1 MEKKPTQAPKA
12 PAQAFAKQELLR
24 ERQEASFADRAAPF
38 ADNVVHRSDEPS
50 PQPLGQEAREPFSHA
65 ERVQE
70 VTGQR
75 QMPRQPMICQQQERK
90 TLTESSPKMVG
101 EHFSEEPGRVP
112 RSVFTKPILPTTIL
126 VPVSA
131 EQGHSKAG
139 PSHTATASTFR
150 PVETA
155 NTAPVAPIR
164 ADGSRKMAR
173 VHAAQHTVKRV
184 QAGVEKVKEEVD
196 EQPDLSPGE
205 YAEQR
210 VESYSGSTLRYAEAK
225 LESAGTALRKQAI
238 RQFQEKRQEGKQ
250 ADEEQAVADAE
261 TRAEDPARNDPTAH
275 SATEAEPSS
284 FSAEGASSEP
294 FHPEPA
300 REPVKEPI
308 QAEQPRQE
316 AQKHLTYR
324 DRDTVQQTTEPADRD
339 PSAGSSISE
348 EKGGRAHAQRQ
359 TKRSEWQERASGL
372 RVQDQAGRTASAAP
386 AEGSRRPVSPTQGIL
401 PGAEK
406 ETGFVG
412 PTQRTQVKGVRQSL
426 ATAGKAGQTTQQT
439 TKTVQ
444 QTART
449 AQKTAQAS
457 AKAAQAAKEVSVKA
471 GRAAVKVGQ
480 AAYKVL
486 EAVIKAIMEGAKALF
501 TAIAAGGWMAVLVIA
516 MIAVFAVI
524 LNSAFGL
531 FWSNETTEGR
541 PMSDLV
547 RSINYDY
554 EQEIENIVQGY
565 EQDAR
570 YDEVQVT
577 YKGDNDGDSASV
589 NNWNDVLAVYSVLTT
604 TDETDP
610 HDVITPSA
618 EDEAGIRAVFRVMN
632 RYNYTT
638 RVEEEV
644 DEDAVVPKPTPD
656 KDGKIPEVDPPMK
669 TVLYLTITQ
678 YAMTY
683 KEAAQHYGFT
693 DYQNEIL
700 EEMMSPRYFTY
711 FAALIGVDLTNGV
724 DLTEIVTHLPTNSKG
739 AEVVKAALSK
749 LGAPYVWGAKGA
761 NKFDCSG
768 LAYWAIKQVD
778 PALGDKMYTNAAGQA
793 RYCYG
798 LGRTVARSEL
808 QPGDLVFWVN
818 LKCEGCHRWKEI
830 HHVGIYIGDGKVCE
844 ASSGHGRVIVRD
856 LWESKNYPIYM
867 FGRPYSD

>member
-1 MEKKPTQAPKA
+1 M
-12 PAQAFAKQELLR
+12 KQELLR
-24 ERQEASFADRAAPF
+24 RKQAASSSAPESRKSSHEPTAQSTIRRVRPVADK
-38 ADNVVHRSDEPS
+38 
-50 PQPLGQEAREPFSHA
+50 ARE
-65 ERVQE
+65 E
-70 VTGQR
+70 V
-75 QMPRQPMICQQQERK
+75 
-90 TLTESSPKMVG
+90 
-101 EHFSEEPGRVP
+101 
-112 RSVFTKPILPTTIL
+112 
-126 VPVSA
+126 
-131 EQGHSKAG
+131 
-139 PSHTATASTFR
+139 
-150 PVETA
+150 
-155 NTAPVAPIR
+155 N
-164 ADGSRKMAR
+164 
-173 VHAAQHTVKRV
+173 
-184 QAGVEKVKEEVD
+184 
-196 EQPDLSPGE
+196 EQPDVSPGE

-210 VESYSGSTLRYAEAK
+210 VESYTGSTLRYTETK
-225 LESAGTALRKQAI
+225 LESAGTTLRKRAI
-238 RQFQEKRQEGKQ
+238 RQFQEKRQEDKLS
-250 ADEEQAVADAE
+250 EEERTVTDAEIRTEDAAE
-261 TRAEDPARNDPTAH
+261 TRSSASCMEGTSPGTLPPDPVRE
-275 SATEAEPSS
+275 SA
-284 FSAEGASSEP
+284 
-294 FHPEPA
+294 
-300 REPVKEPI
+300 KETI
-308 QAEQPRQE
+308 QTEQPQQE

-324 DRDTVQQTTEPADRD
+324 DRDTVQQTTEHADRN
-339 PSAGSSISE
+339 PSAGFSISE
-348 EKGGRAHAQRQ
+348 DKGGRAHAQRQ
-359 TKRSEWQERASGL
+359 TKRLQWQENASGL
-372 RVQDQAGRTASAAP
+372 QVQIQNGRTPPAAP
-386 AEGSRRPVSPTQGIL
+386 GEKARGPVSPTQGIL
-401 PGAEK
+401 PRSEK
-406 ETGFVG
+406 ETGLAGKVQG
-412 PTQRTQVKGVRQSL
+412 VHVKGVHQSL
-426 ATAGKAGQTTQQT
+426 ATAGKTGQATQQT

-449 AQKTAQAS
+449 AQKSAQVS
-457 AKAAQAAKEVSVKA
+457 AKAAQAAKEASVKA

-486 EAVIKAIMEGAKALF
+486 EAVIKAIMEGAKALA
-501 TAIAAGGWMAVLVIA
+501 TAIAAGGWVAVLVIA
-516 MIAVFAVI
+516 MIAVFSVI

-554 EQEIENIVQGY
+554 EQEIETIVQGY
-565 EQDAR
+565 EQDTR
-570 YDEVQVT
+570 YDEIQVT
-577 YKGDNDGDSASV
+577 YKGDNDGDSPSV

-604 TDETDP
+604 TDEANP
-610 HDVITPSA
+610 RDVITPST

-632 RYNYTT
+632 RYTYTT

-644 DEDAVVPKPTPD
+644 DEDAVVSQPTPN
-656 KDGKIPEVDPPMK
+656 KDGKIPEVEPPMK

-683 KEAAQHYGFT
+683 RDAAEHYGFT

-724 DLTEIVTHLPTNSKG
+724 DLTKIVTHLPANSKG

-749 LGAPYVWGAKGA
+749 LGAPYVWGAKGE

>member
-12 PAQAFAKQELLR
+12 TAQAFAKQELLR
-24 ERQEASFADRAAPF
+24 KRQAASSSAPESRERGHEPTAQSTIPRVRS
-38 ADNVVHRSDEPS
+38 VVDK
-50 PQPLGQEAREPFSHA
+50 ARE
-65 ERVQE
+65 E
-70 VTGQR
+70 V
-75 QMPRQPMICQQQERK
+75 
-90 TLTESSPKMVG
+90 
-101 EHFSEEPGRVP
+101 
-112 RSVFTKPILPTTIL
+112 
-126 VPVSA
+126 
-131 EQGHSKAG
+131 
-139 PSHTATASTFR
+139 
-150 PVETA
+150 
-155 NTAPVAPIR
+155 N
-164 ADGSRKMAR
+164 
-173 VHAAQHTVKRV
+173 
-184 QAGVEKVKEEVD
+184 
-196 EQPDLSPGE
+196 EQPEVSPGE

-210 VESYSGSTLRYAEAK
+210 VESYTGSTLRYAEAK
-225 LESAGTALRKQAI
+225 LESAGNALRRHAI
-238 RQFQEKRQEGKQ
+238 CQYQERRQEDKL
-250 ADEEQAVADAE
+250 ADEEQTVTDAE
-261 TRAEDPARNDPTAH
+261 IREETV
-275 SATEAEPSS
+275 EADSPSS
-284 FSAEGASSEP
+284 HMGSSTP
-294 FHPEPA
+294 DGVHPDTLTESGGEA
-300 REPVKEPI
+300 I
-308 QAEQPRQE
+308 QNEQPRQE

-324 DRDTVQQTTEPADRD
+324 DRDSVQPTMEPAEMDT
-339 PSAGSSISE
+339 SAGSSISE
-348 EKGGRAHAQRQ
+348 DKGGRAHAQRQ

-372 RVQDQAGRTASAAP
+372 RVQDQTGRTPSAAP
-386 AEGSRRPVSPTQGIL
+386 AEGSRRPVSPTQGVL

-406 ETGFVG
+406 ETGLVG

-426 ATAGKAGQTTQQT
+426 ATAGKAEQTAQQT
-439 TKTVQ
+439 TRTVQ
-444 QTART
+444 QTANT
-449 AQKTAQAS
+449 ARKTAQAS
-457 AKAAQAAKEVSVKA
+457 AKAAQAAKEASVKA

-486 EAVIKAIMEGAKALF
+486 EAVIKAIMEGAKALV
-501 TAIAAGGWMAVLVIA
+501 TAIAAGGWVAVLVIA

-604 TDETDP
+604 TDENNP
-610 HDVITPSA
+610 RDVITPST

-632 RYNYTT
+632 RYTYKTK
-638 RVEEEV
+638 VEEVV

-656 KDGKIPEVDPPMK
+656 KDGKIPEVEPPMK

-683 KEAAQHYGFT
+683 KEAAEHYGFT

-700 EEMMSPRYFTY
+700 EEMMSPQCFTY
-711 FAALIGVDLTNGV
+711 YAALIGVDLTNGV
-724 DLTEIVTHLPTNSKG
+724 DLTEIVTHLPANSKG

>member
-1 MEKKPTQAPKA
+1 MEKKTTQAPKA
-12 PAQAFAKQELLR
+12 TAQAFAKQELLR
-24 ERQEASFADRAAPF
+24 KRQAASSSAPESRESGHEPTAQIIIHRVQSVADK
-38 ADNVVHRSDEPS
+38 
-50 PQPLGQEAREPFSHA
+50 ARE
-65 ERVQE
+65 E
-70 VTGQR
+70 V
-75 QMPRQPMICQQQERK
+75 
-90 TLTESSPKMVG
+90 
-101 EHFSEEPGRVP
+101 
-112 RSVFTKPILPTTIL
+112 
-126 VPVSA
+126 
-131 EQGHSKAG
+131 
-139 PSHTATASTFR
+139 
-150 PVETA
+150 
-155 NTAPVAPIR
+155 N
-164 ADGSRKMAR
+164 
-173 VHAAQHTVKRV
+173 
-184 QAGVEKVKEEVD
+184 
-196 EQPDLSPGE
+196 EQPDVSPGE

-210 VESYSGSTLRYAEAK
+210 VESYTGSTLRYAEAK
-225 LESAGTALRKQAI
+225 LESAGNALRRHAI
-238 RQFQEKRQEGKQ
+238 RQHQERRQEDKL
-250 ADEEQAVADAE
+250 ADEEQTV
-261 TRAEDPARNDPTAH
+261 
-275 SATEAEPSS
+275 TEAEIREETVELDSPSTYTGGYTPD
-284 FSAEGASSEP
+284 GAHPDTLMEP
-294 FHPEPA
+294 GGEA
-300 REPVKEPI
+300 I
-308 QAEQPRQE
+308 QNEQPRQE

-324 DRDTVQQTTEPADRD
+324 DKYIIQPTTEPADRN

-348 EKGGRAHAQRQ
+348 DKGGRAHAQRQ
-359 TKRSEWQERASGL
+359 PKRSEWQENASGL
-372 RVQDQAGRTASAAP
+372 RVQDQTGRAPSAAP
-386 AEGSRRPVSPTQGIL
+386 AERARRPVSPTHGVL

-406 ETGFVG
+406 EAGLAG
-412 PTQRTQVKGVRQSL
+412 PTQRAHVKGVRQSL
-426 ATAGKAGQTTQQT
+426 NTAGKAGQTTQQT
-439 TKTVQ
+439 TRTVQ

-457 AKAAQAAKEVSVKA
+457 AKAAQAAKEASVKA

-486 EAVIKAIMEGAKALF
+486 EAVIKAIMEGAKALA
-501 TAIAAGGWMAVLVIA
+501 TAIAAGGWVAVLVIA

-565 EQDAR
+565 EQDTR

-604 TDETDP
+604 TDTTDP
-610 HDVITPSA
+610 RDVITPSA
-618 EDEAGIRAVFRVMN
+618 EDETGIRAVFRVMN
-632 RYNYTT
+632 RYNYTA

-644 DEDAVVPKPTPD
+644 DKDAVVPKPTPD

-683 KEAAQHYGFT
+683 KEAAEHYGFT

-700 EEMMSPRYFTY
+700 EEMMSPQYFTY

-724 DLTEIVTHLPTNSKG
+724 DLTEIVTHLPANSKG

-749 LGAPYVWGAKGA
+749 LGAPYVWGAKGE

-778 PALGDKMYTNAAGQA
+778 PVLGDKMYTNAAGQA

-798 LGRTVARSEL
+798 LGRTVARSDL

>member
-1 MEKKPTQAPKA
+1 MEKKSTHAPKA
-12 PAQAFAKQELLR
+12 PAQTFAKQELLR
-24 ERQEASFADRAAPF
+24 KRQAASSSAPESRERGHESTAQSA
-38 ADNVVHRSDEPS
+38 VHRVRSVVDK
-50 PQPLGQEAREPFSHA
+50 ARE
-65 ERVQE
+65 E
-70 VTGQR
+70 V
-75 QMPRQPMICQQQERK
+75 
-90 TLTESSPKMVG
+90 
-101 EHFSEEPGRVP
+101 
-112 RSVFTKPILPTTIL
+112 
-126 VPVSA
+126 
-131 EQGHSKAG
+131 
-139 PSHTATASTFR
+139 
-150 PVETA
+150 
-155 NTAPVAPIR
+155 N
-164 ADGSRKMAR
+164 
-173 VHAAQHTVKRV
+173 
-184 QAGVEKVKEEVD
+184 
-196 EQPDLSPGE
+196 EQPEVSPGE

-210 VESYSGSTLRYAEAK
+210 VESYTGSTLRYAEAK
-225 LESAGTALRKQAI
+225 LESAGNALRRHAI
-238 RQFQEKRQEGKQ
+238 RQYQERRQDDKL
-250 ADEEQAVADAE
+250 ADEEQTDADVEIREE
-261 TRAEDPARNDPTAH
+261 TVELDSPSTYTGGYTPDGAH
-275 SATEAEPSS
+275 PDTL
-284 FSAEGASSEP
+284 
-294 FHPEPA
+294 
-300 REPVKEPI
+300 KEPGGEAI
-308 QAEQPRQE
+308 QNEQPRQE

-324 DRDTVQQTTEPADRD
+324 DKYTIQPTTEPADRN

-348 EKGGRAHAQRQ
+348 DKGGRAHAQRQ
-359 TKRSEWQERASGL
+359 PKRSEWQENASGI
-372 RVQDQAGRTASAAP
+372 RVQDQTGRTPSAGP
-386 AEGSRRPVSPTQGIL
+386 AEGVRRPVSPTQGVL

-406 ETGFVG
+406 ETGLAG
-412 PTQRTQVKGVRQSL
+412 PTQRAHVKGVRQSL
-426 ATAGKAGQTTQQT
+426 NTAGKAGQTTQQT

-444 QTART
+444 QSART

-457 AKAAQAAKEVSVKA
+457 AKAAQAAKEASVKA

-486 EAVIKAIMEGAKALF
+486 EAVIRAIMEGAKALA
-501 TAIAAGGWMAVLVIA
+501 TAIAAGGWVAVLVIA

-554 EQEIENIVQGY
+554 EQEIEIIVQGY
-565 EQDAR
+565 EQDTR

-604 TDETDP
+604 TDATDP
-610 HDVITPSA
+610 RDVITPSA

-683 KEAAQHYGFT
+683 KEAAEHYRFT

-700 EEMMSPRYFTY
+700 EEMMSPQYFTY

-724 DLTEIVTHLPTNSKG
+724 DLTEIVTHLPANSKG
-739 AEVVKAALSK
+739 TEVVKAALSK

-778 PALGDKMYTNAAGQA
+778 PVLGDKMYTNAAGQA

>member
-1 MEKKPTQAPKA
+1 MDKKATPERKPQ
-12 PAQAFAKQELLR
+12 AQAFAKQELLR
-24 ERQEASFADRAAPF
+24 KKQAASSPTSENRESGHEPTTQSIIHRVQSVADK
-38 ADNVVHRSDEPS
+38 
-50 PQPLGQEAREPFSHA
+50 ARE
-65 ERVQE
+65 E
-70 VTGQR
+70 V
-75 QMPRQPMICQQQERK
+75 
-90 TLTESSPKMVG
+90 S
-101 EHFSEEPGRVP
+101 
-112 RSVFTKPILPTTIL
+112 
-126 VPVSA
+126 
-131 EQGHSKAG
+131 
-139 PSHTATASTFR
+139 
-150 PVETA
+150 
-155 NTAPVAPIR
+155 
-164 ADGSRKMAR
+164 
-173 VHAAQHTVKRV
+173 
-184 QAGVEKVKEEVD
+184 
-196 EQPDLSPGE
+196 EQPDVSPGE

-210 VESYSGSTLRYAEAK
+210 VESYTGSTLRYAESK
-225 LESAGTALRKQAI
+225 LETAGNALRRHAI
-238 RQFQEKRQEGKQ
+238 RQYQEKRQEDRL
-250 ADEEQAVADAE
+250 ADEEQTVTDAE
-261 TRAEDPARNDPTAH
+261 IREETV
-275 SATEAEPSS
+275 EADSPSPHT
-284 FSAEGASSEP
+284 GSSTPDGVHADTLMESGG
-294 FHPEPA
+294 EA
-300 REPVKEPI
+300 I
-308 QAEQPRQE
+308 QNEQPRQE

-324 DRDTVQQTTEPADRD
+324 DRDTVQPTMEPADRN
-339 PSAGSSISE
+339 PSAGSSISKD
-348 EKGGRAHAQRQ
+348 KGGRAHAQRQ
-359 TKRSEWQERASGL
+359 TKRSEWQENASGI
-372 RVQDQAGRTASAAP
+372 RVQDQTGRTPSAAP
-386 AEGSRRPVSPTQGIL
+386 AEGASHPVSPTQGVL
-401 PGAEK
+401 PRAEK
-406 ETGFVG
+406 ETGLAG
-412 PTQRTQVKGVRQSL
+412 TTQRAHVKNVRQSL

-439 TKTVQ
+439 TKAVQ
-444 QTART
+444 QTAKS

-457 AKAAQAAKEVSVKA
+457 AKAAQAAKEASVKA

-486 EAVIKAIMEGAKALF
+486 EAVVKAIMEGAKALA
-501 TAIAAGGWMAVLVIA
+501 TAIAAGGWVAVLVIA

-565 EQDAR
+565 EQDTR

-604 TDETDP
+604 TDATDP
-610 HDVITPSA
+610 RDVITPSA
-618 EDEAGIRAVFRVMN
+618 EDEAGIWAVFRVMN
-632 RYNYTT
+632 RYNYTI

-656 KDGKIPEVDPPMK
+656 KDGKIPEVEPPMK

-683 KEAAQHYGFT
+683 KEAAEHYGFT

-711 FAALIGVDLTNGV
+711 YAALIGVDLTNGV
-724 DLTEIVTHLPTNSKG
+724 DLTEIVTHLPANSKG

-749 LGAPYVWGAKGA
+749 LGAPYVWGAKGE

-778 PALGDKMYTNAAGQA
+778 PVLGDKMYTNAAGQA

>member
-1 MEKKPTQAPKA
+1 MEKKTTQAPKA
-12 PAQAFAKQELLR
+12 TAQAFAKQELLR
-24 ERQEASFADRAAPF
+24 KRQAASLSAPESRERGHEPTPQSA
-38 ADNVVHRSDEPS
+38 VHRVRSVVEK
-50 PQPLGQEAREPFSHA
+50 ARE
-65 ERVQE
+65 E
-70 VTGQR
+70 V
-75 QMPRQPMICQQQERK
+75 
-90 TLTESSPKMVG
+90 
-101 EHFSEEPGRVP
+101 
-112 RSVFTKPILPTTIL
+112 
-126 VPVSA
+126 
-131 EQGHSKAG
+131 
-139 PSHTATASTFR
+139 
-150 PVETA
+150 
-155 NTAPVAPIR
+155 N
-164 ADGSRKMAR
+164 
-173 VHAAQHTVKRV
+173 
-184 QAGVEKVKEEVD
+184 
-196 EQPDLSPGE
+196 EQPEVSPGE

-210 VESYSGSTLRYAEAK
+210 VESYTGSTLRYAEAK
-225 LESAGTALRKQAI
+225 LESAGNALRRHAI
-238 RQFQEKRQEGKQ
+238 RQFQERRQEDKL
-250 ADEEQAVADAE
+250 ANEEQTVTDAE
-261 TRAEDPARNDPTAH
+261 IKEETAETDSPSPHTGSSTPDGVHPDTL
-275 SATEAEPSS
+275 TEPGGE
-284 FSAEGASSEP
+284 
-294 FHPEPA
+294 
-300 REPVKEPI
+300 VI
-308 QAEQPRQE
+308 QNEQPRQE
-316 AQKHLTYR
+316 AHKHLTYR
-324 DRDTVQQTTEPADRD
+324 DKDTIQQTTEPADRD

-348 EKGGRAHAQRQ
+348 DKGGRTHAQEQ

-372 RVQDQAGRTASAAP
+372 RVQDQTGRTPSAGP
-386 AEGSRRPVSPTQGIL
+386 AEGARRPVSPTQGVL
-401 PGAEK
+401 PRAEK
-406 ETGFVG
+406 ETGLAG
-412 PTQRTQVKGVRQSL
+412 TTQRAHVNGVRQSL
-426 ATAGKAGQTTQQT
+426 VTTGKAGQTTQQT
-439 TKTVQ
+439 ARIVQ

-457 AKAAQAAKEVSVKA
+457 AKAAQAAKEASVKA

-486 EAVIKAIMEGAKALF
+486 EAVIRAIVEGAKALA
-501 TAIAAGGWMAVLVIA
+501 TAIAAGGWVAVLVIA

-554 EQEIENIVQGY
+554 EQEIENMVQGY

-656 KDGKIPEVDPPMK
+656 KDGKIPEVEPPMK

-683 KEAAQHYGFT
+683 KEAAEHYGFT

-700 EEMMSPRYFTY
+700 EEMMSPQYFTY
-711 FAALIGVDLTNGV
+711 YAALIGVDLTNGV
-724 DLTEIVTHLPTNSKG
+724 DLTEIVTHLPANSKG

-778 PALGDKMYTNAAGQA
+778 PTLGDKMYTNAAGQA

>member
-1 MEKKPTQAPKA
+1 MEKKATPERKPQ
-12 PAQAFAKQELLR
+12 AQAFVKQELMRKRQTASSQSPESR
-24 ERQEASFADRAAPF
+24 ESGHDTTVQSTIHRVRL
-38 ADNVVHRSDEPS
+38 VVDK
-50 PQPLGQEAREPFSHA
+50 ARE
-65 ERVQE
+65 E
-70 VTGQR
+70 VN
-75 QMPRQPMICQQQERK
+75 K
-90 TLTESSPKMVG
+90 
-101 EHFSEEPGRVP
+101 
-112 RSVFTKPILPTTIL
+112 
-126 VPVSA
+126 
-131 EQGHSKAG
+131 
-139 PSHTATASTFR
+139 
-150 PVETA
+150 
-155 NTAPVAPIR
+155 
-164 ADGSRKMAR
+164 
-173 VHAAQHTVKRV
+173 
-184 QAGVEKVKEEVD
+184 
-196 EQPDLSPGE
+196 QPDLSPGE

-210 VESYSGSTLRYAEAK
+210 VESYTGSTLRYAETK
-225 LESAGTALRKQAI
+225 LESAETALRKRAI
-238 RQFQEKRQEGKQ
+238 RQFQEKRQEEKL
-250 ADEEQAVADAE
+250 ADEEQTVTDAE
-261 TRAEDPARNDPTAH
+261 TRAEDPARSDPTAYT
-275 SATEAEPSS
+275 AAEAERST
-284 FSAEGASSEP
+284 FGAEGTSSSEP

-300 REPVKEPI
+300 HESAKEPI

-348 EKGGRAHAQRQ
+348 DKGGRAHAHRQ
-359 TKRSEWQERASGL
+359 TKRPEWQENASGI
-372 RVQDQAGRTASAAP
+372 RVQDQTGRTPSATP
-386 AEGSRRPVSPTQGIL
+386 AEGARRPVSPTQGIL

-406 ETGFVG
+406 ETGLAG
-412 PTQRTQVKGVRQSL
+412 TTQRAHVKNVRQSL

-444 QTART
+444 QTANT
-449 AQKTAQAS
+449 ARKMAQAS
-457 AKAAQAAKEVSVKA
+457 AKAAQAAKEASVKA

-486 EAVIKAIMEGAKALF
+486 EAVIRAIMEGAKALA
-501 TAIAAGGWMAVLVIA
+501 TAIAAGGWVAVLVIA

-541 PMSDLV
+541 PMSDMV

-604 TDETDP
+604 TDEDDP
-610 HDVITPSA
+610 RDVITPSR

-632 RYNYTT
+632 RYTYKT
-638 RVEEEV
+638 RLEEEV
-644 DEDAVVPKPTPD
+644 DEDVGVPKPTPD
-656 KDGKIPEVDPPMK
+656 KDGKIPEVEPPMK

-724 DLTEIVTHLPTNSKG
+724 DLTDIVTHLPANSKG

-749 LGAPYVWGAKGA
+749 LGAPYVWGAKGS

-778 PALGDKMYTNAAGQA
+778 PVLGDKMYTNAAGQA

>member
-1 MEKKPTQAPKA
+1 MEKKTTQAPKA
-12 PAQAFAKQELLR
+12 TAQAFAKQELLR
-24 ERQEASFADRAAPF
+24 KRQAASSSAPESRERGHEPTPQSA
-38 ADNVVHRSDEPS
+38 VHRVRSVVEK
-50 PQPLGQEAREPFSHA
+50 ARE
-65 ERVQE
+65 E
-70 VTGQR
+70 V
-75 QMPRQPMICQQQERK
+75 
-90 TLTESSPKMVG
+90 
-101 EHFSEEPGRVP
+101 
-112 RSVFTKPILPTTIL
+112 
-126 VPVSA
+126 
-131 EQGHSKAG
+131 
-139 PSHTATASTFR
+139 
-150 PVETA
+150 
-155 NTAPVAPIR
+155 N
-164 ADGSRKMAR
+164 
-173 VHAAQHTVKRV
+173 
-184 QAGVEKVKEEVD
+184 
-196 EQPDLSPGE
+196 EQPDVSPGE

-210 VESYSGSTLRYAEAK
+210 VESYTGSTLRYAEAK
-225 LESAGTALRKQAI
+225 LESAGTALRKRAI
-238 RQFQEKRQEGKQ
+238 RQFQEKRQEEKL
-250 ADEEQAVADAE
+250 ADEEQTVTDAE
-261 TRAEDPARNDPTAH
+261 IREEETVKTESPASGTEVVSQDIPQPT
-275 SATEAEPSS
+275 
-284 FSAEGASSEP
+284 
-294 FHPEPA
+294 PA
-300 REPVKEPI
+300 METVEEPI
-308 QAEQPRQE
+308 QSKLEARQQ

-324 DRDTVQQTTEPADRD
+324 DRDTVQQTTEPADRNL
-339 PSAGSSISE
+339 SAGSSISE
-348 EKGGRAHAQRQ
+348 EKGGRAHAQKQ
-359 TKRSEWQERASGL
+359 TKRSEWQENASGL
-372 RVQDQAGRTASAAP
+372 RVQDQTGRTPP
-386 AEGSRRPVSPTQGIL
+386 ATPGEKARGSVSPSQSVL
-401 PGAEK
+401 PRAEK
-406 ETGFVG
+406 EAGLVG
-412 PTQRTQVKGVRQSL
+412 TTQRAHVKGVRQSL
-426 ATAGKAGQTTQQT
+426 VTAGKAGQTTQQT

-444 QTART
+444 QSART

-457 AKAAQAAKEVSVKA
+457 AKAAQAAKEASVKA

-480 AAYKVL
+480 VAYKVL
-486 EAVIKAIMEGAKALF
+486 EAVIRAIMEGAKALF
-501 TAIAAGGWMAVLVIA
+501 TAIAAGGWVAVLVIA

-554 EQEIENIVQGY
+554 EQEIDNIVQGY

-604 TDETDP
+604 TDATDP
-610 HDVITPSA
+610 RDVITPSA

-656 KDGKIPEVDPPMK
+656 KDGKIPEVEPPMK

-683 KEAAQHYGFT
+683 KEAAEHYGFT

-700 EEMMSPRYFTY
+700 EEMMSPQYFTY
-711 FAALIGVDLTNGV
+711 YAALIGVDLTNGV
-724 DLTEIVTHLPTNSKG
+724 DLTEIVTHLPANSKG

-856 LWESKNYPIYM
+856 LWESMNYPIYM

>member
-12 PAQAFAKQELLR
+12 TAQAFAKQELLR
-24 ERQEASFADRAAPF
+24 KRQAASSSAPESRESGHEST
-38 ADNVVHRSDEPS
+38 AQSAVHRVRSVVDK
-50 PQPLGQEAREPFSHA
+50 ARE
-65 ERVQE
+65 E
-70 VTGQR
+70 V
-75 QMPRQPMICQQQERK
+75 
-90 TLTESSPKMVG
+90 
-101 EHFSEEPGRVP
+101 
-112 RSVFTKPILPTTIL
+112 
-126 VPVSA
+126 
-131 EQGHSKAG
+131 
-139 PSHTATASTFR
+139 
-150 PVETA
+150 
-155 NTAPVAPIR
+155 N
-164 ADGSRKMAR
+164 
-173 VHAAQHTVKRV
+173 
-184 QAGVEKVKEEVD
+184 
-196 EQPDLSPGE
+196 EQPEVSPGE

-210 VESYSGSTLRYAEAK
+210 VESYTGSSLRYAEAK
-225 LESAGTALRKQAI
+225 LESTGNALRRQAI
-238 RQFQEKRQEGKQ
+238 RQYQERRQEDKL
-250 ADEEQAVADAE
+250 ADEEQTVTDAE
-261 TRAEDPARNDPTAH
+261 IKGEKTVKTESPASGTEVIFQDKTQPNPAE
-275 SATEAEPSS
+275 EA
-284 FSAEGASSEP
+284 AEESIRSK
-294 FHPEPA
+294 PE
-300 REPVKEPI
+300 
-308 QAEQPRQE
+308 PRQE

-324 DRDTVQQTTEPADRD
+324 DRDTIQQTTEPADRD

-348 EKGGRAHAQRQ
+348 DKGGRAHAQRQ
-359 TKRSEWQERASGL
+359 TKRSEWQENASGI
-372 RVQDQAGRTASAAP
+372 RVQDQTGRTPSATP
-386 AEGSRRPVSPTQGIL
+386 AEGARRPVSPTQGIL

-406 ETGFVG
+406 ETGLAG
-412 PTQRTQVKGVRQSL
+412 TTQRAHVKNVRQSL

-444 QTART
+444 QTANT
-449 AQKTAQAS
+449 ARKMAQAS
-457 AKAAQAAKEVSVKA
+457 AKAAQAAKEASVKA

-486 EAVIKAIMEGAKALF
+486 EAVIRAIMEGAKALA

-604 TDETDP
+604 TDATDP
-610 HDVITPSA
+610 RDVITPSA

-724 DLTEIVTHLPTNSKG
+724 DLTEIVTHLPANSKG

-778 PALGDKMYTNAAGQA
+778 SALGDKMYTNAAGQA

-798 LGRTVARSEL
+798 LGKTVARSEL

>member
-1 MEKKPTQAPKA
+1 MEKKPIQAPKA
-12 PAQAFAKQELLR
+12 TAQAFAKQELLR
-24 ERQEASFADRAAPF
+24 KKQAASSPASENRESGHEPTAQSIIHRVQSVADK
-38 ADNVVHRSDEPS
+38 
-50 PQPLGQEAREPFSHA
+50 ARE
-65 ERVQE
+65 E
-70 VTGQR
+70 V
-75 QMPRQPMICQQQERK
+75 
-90 TLTESSPKMVG
+90 
-101 EHFSEEPGRVP
+101 
-112 RSVFTKPILPTTIL
+112 
-126 VPVSA
+126 
-131 EQGHSKAG
+131 
-139 PSHTATASTFR
+139 
-150 PVETA
+150 
-155 NTAPVAPIR
+155 N
-164 ADGSRKMAR
+164 
-173 VHAAQHTVKRV
+173 
-184 QAGVEKVKEEVD
+184 
-196 EQPDLSPGE
+196 EQPDVSPGE

-210 VESYSGSTLRYAEAK
+210 VESYTGFTLRYAETK
-225 LESAGTALRKQAI
+225 LESAGTALRRHAI
-238 RQFQEKRQEGKQ
+238 CQYQERRQEDKL
-250 ADEEQAVADAE
+250 ADEEQTVTDAE
-261 TRAEDPARNDPTAH
+261 IREETV
-275 SATEAEPSS
+275 EADSPSS
-284 FSAEGASSEP
+284 HTGSSTLDGV
-294 FHPEPA
+294 HPDTLMESGGEA
-300 REPVKEPI
+300 I
-308 QAEQPRQE
+308 QNEQPRQE

-324 DRDTVQQTTEPADRD
+324 DKDTIHPTTEPADRD

-359 TKRSEWQERASGL
+359 TKRSEWQKNASGI
-372 RVQDQAGRTASAAP
+372 RVQDQTGRTPSAAP
-386 AEGSRRPVSPTQGIL
+386 AEGARRPVSPTQGVIS
-401 PGAEK
+401 GAEK
-406 ETGFVG
+406 ETGLAG
-412 PTQRTQVKGVRQSL
+412 TTQRAHVKSARQSL
-426 ATAGKAGQTTQQT
+426 VTTGKAGQTTQQT

-444 QTART
+444 QTAKT

-457 AKAAQAAKEVSVKA
+457 AKAAQAAKEASVKA

-486 EAVIKAIMEGAKALF
+486 EAVIRAILEGAKALA
-501 TAIAAGGWMAVLVIA
+501 TAIAAGGWVAVLVIA

-565 EQDAR
+565 EQDTR

-604 TDETDP
+604 TDATDP
-610 HDVITPSA
+610 RDVITPSA

-638 RVEEEV
+638 RGEEEV
-644 DEDAVVPKPTPD
+644 DEDAVVPKPTPG
-656 KDGKIPEVDPPMK
+656 KDGKIPEVEPPMK

-678 YAMTY
+678 DAMTY
-683 KEAAQHYGFT
+683 KEAARYYGFT

-700 EEMMSPRYFTY
+700 EEMMSPQYFTY
-711 FAALIGVDLTNGV
+711 FAALIGVDVTNGV
-724 DLTEIVTHLPTNSKG
+724 DLTEIVTHLPANSKG

-778 PALGDKMYTNAAGQA
+778 PVLGDKMYTNAAGQA

>member
-324 DRDTVQQTTEPADRD
+324 DRDTVQQTTEPADRN

-348 EKGGRAHAQRQ
+348 DKGGRAHAQRQ

>member
-1 MEKKPTQAPKA
+1 MEKKATPERKPQ
-12 PAQAFAKQELLR
+12 AQAFVKQELLR
-24 ERQEASFADRAAPF
+24 KRQTASSQSPESRESGHDTTAQSTIHRVRS
-38 ADNVVHRSDEPS
+38 VVDK
-50 PQPLGQEAREPFSHA
+50 ARE
-65 ERVQE
+65 E
-70 VTGQR
+70 V
-75 QMPRQPMICQQQERK
+75 
-90 TLTESSPKMVG
+90 
-101 EHFSEEPGRVP
+101 
-112 RSVFTKPILPTTIL
+112 
-126 VPVSA
+126 
-131 EQGHSKAG
+131 
-139 PSHTATASTFR
+139 
-150 PVETA
+150 
-155 NTAPVAPIR
+155 N
-164 ADGSRKMAR
+164 
-173 VHAAQHTVKRV
+173 
-184 QAGVEKVKEEVD
+184 

-210 VESYSGSTLRYAEAK
+210 VESYTGSTLRYAEAK
-225 LESAGTALRKQAI
+225 LESTGNALRRHAI
-238 RQFQEKRQEGKQ
+238 RQYQERRQEDKL
-250 ADEEQAVADAE
+250 ADEEQTVTDAE
-261 TRAEDPARNDPTAH
+261 IRE
-275 SATEAEPSS
+275 
-284 FSAEGASSEP
+284 
-294 FHPEPA
+294 
-300 REPVKEPI
+300 EPVEPDSPSPYTGSSTPDGVHPDTLTESGGEAI
-308 QAEQPRQE
+308 QNEQPRRE

-324 DRDTVQQTTEPADRD
+324 DRDTIQQTTGPADRN

-359 TKRSEWQERASGL
+359 TKRSEWQENASGL
-372 RVQDQAGRTASAAP
+372 RVQDQTGRAPSAAP
-386 AEGSRRPVSPTQGIL
+386 AERARRPVSPTQGVL
-401 PGAEK
+401 PRAEK
-406 ETGFVG
+406 EASLAGT
-412 PTQRTQVKGVRQSL
+412 TQRAHVKSVRQSL
-426 ATAGKAGQTTQQT
+426 ATTGKAGQTTQQT

-444 QTART
+444 QTAKT
-449 AQKTAQAS
+449 VQKTAQAS
-457 AKAAQAAKEVSVKA
+457 AKAAQAAKEASVKA

-486 EAVIKAIMEGAKALF
+486 EAVIRAIMEGAKALA
-501 TAIAAGGWMAVLVIA
+501 TAIAAGGWVAVLVIA

-547 RSINYDY
+547 RSINYEY
-554 EQEIENIVQGY
+554 EHEIENIVQGY

-570 YDEVQVT
+570 YDEVQAT

-656 KDGKIPEVDPPMK
+656 RDGKIPEVEPPMK

-700 EEMMSPRYFTY
+700 EEMMSPQYFTY
-711 FAALIGVDLTNGV
+711 YAALIGVDLTNGV
-724 DLTEIVTHLPTNSKG
+724 DLTEIVTHLPANSKG

-793 RYCYG
+793 RYCFG